1 MKKVYNY
8 KNATVC
14 VTMPNDTNLDI
25 LQEAT
30 TKFLRKVLKESIQNG
45 NSNQSRDIRKEQVLY
60 R

>member
-8 KNATVC
+8 KNATIC
-14 VTMPNDTNLDI
+14 VSMPDNNLDI

-30 TKFLRKVLKESIQNG
+30 TKFLRKVIKESIQNG
-45 NSNQSRDIRKEQVLY
+45 DSNQSRDIRKEQVLY